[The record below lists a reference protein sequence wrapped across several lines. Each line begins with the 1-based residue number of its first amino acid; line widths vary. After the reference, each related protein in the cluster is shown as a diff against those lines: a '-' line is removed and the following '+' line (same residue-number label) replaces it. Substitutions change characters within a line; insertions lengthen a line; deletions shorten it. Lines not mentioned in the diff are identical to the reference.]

1 MSDEVLYDVEQHVA
15 TIMLNRPD
23 KLNAATFE
31 LGEQLQAA
39 FARAGEEDEVRC
51 VVLTGAGKGFCAGD
65 DVEAAW
71 GDPRM
76 AETMAELA
84 GSNPPLT
91 PEIRAILDCP
101 KPTIAAVN
109 GVAVGIGMDLALAC
123 DIRLASEKA
132 KFGQLF
138 VKMGLTA
145 DVSGLWRLPQLIGA
159 QAAAELLFTGDMVGA
174 DRARELGLVSTV
186 VPTDDVLLAALE
198 LGYRIAANPPLAVQT
213 IKEGLRR
220 ANGMGRADLDDLARF
235 VGHSLARL
243 FATEDHQAAVT
254 AFLTK
259 SPAVF
264 HGR

>member
-1 MSDEVLYDVEQHVA
+1 MSDEVLYDVEEHVA
-15 TIMLNRPD
+15 TIMLNRPE

-31 LGEQLQAA
+31 LGEQLQDA
-39 FARAGEEDEVRC
+39 FARASEENDVRC

-76 AETMAELA
+76 EATMAELA
-84 GSNPPLT
+84 GPNPPLT

-132 KFGQLF
+132 RFGQLF

-145 DVSGLWRLPQLIGA
+145 DVSGLWRLPQLIGG
-159 QAAAELLFTGDMVGA
+159 QAAAELLFTGDMLDA
-174 DRARELGLVSTV
+174 ARALELGLVSRV
-186 VPTDDVLLAALE
+186 VPTDDVLPTALE
-198 LGYRIAANPPLAVQT
+198 LAFRIAANPPLATQA
-213 IKEGLRR
+213 IKAGLQQ
-220 ANGMGRADLDDLARF
+220 ANGMGRADLDDLARH
-235 VGHSLARL
+235 VGHSLAKL
-243 FATEDHQAAVT
+243 FASEDHKAAVM
-254 AFLTK
+254 AFMTK
-259 SPAVF
+259 QPATF

>member
-1 MSDEVLYDVEQHVA
+1 VSDEVLFEVADHVA
-15 TIMLNRPD
+15 TITLNRPE

-31 LGEQLQAA
+31 MGEQLQAA
-39 FARAGEEDEVRC
+39 FVRAGEEDDVRC

-84 GSNPPLT
+84 GPNPPLT
-91 PEIRAILDCP
+91 PEIRVILDCP

-123 DIRLASEKA
+123 DLRLASEKA

-159 QAAAELLFTGDMVGA
+159 QAAAELLLTGDVFDA
-174 DRARELGLVSTV
+174 ARALELGLVSRV
-186 VPTDDVLLAALE
+186 VPVDEIVPAAVELA
-198 LGYRIAANPPLAVQT
+198 GRIAANPPLATQT
-213 IKEGLRR
+213 IKAGLRQ
-220 ANGMGRADLDDLARF
+220 ASGMGRADLDELARF
-235 VGHSLARL
+235 VGHALARL
-243 FATEDHQAAVT
+243 FASEDHKAAVM
-254 AFLTK
+254 AFMTK
-259 SPAVF
+259 QPAEF
-264 HGR
+264 HGK

>member
-1 MSDEVLYDVEQHVA
+1 VSDEVLYEVVDHVA
-15 TIMLNRPD
+15 TITLNRPE

-39 FARAGEEDEVRC
+39 FAQAGEGNDVRC

-76 AETMAELA
+76 EATMAELA
-84 GSNPPLT
+84 GPNPPLT
-91 PEIRAILDCP
+91 PEIAAIIDCP

-123 DIRLASEKA
+123 DIRLASDKA

-145 DVSGLWRLPQLIGA
+145 DVCGLWRLPQLIGA
-159 QAAAELLFTGDMVGA
+159 QQAAELLLTGDIIHA
-174 DRARELGLVSTV
+174 TRALELGLVSRV
-186 VPTDDVLLAALE
+186 VPVDEIVPAALE
-198 LGYRIAANPPLAVQT
+198 LAGRIAANPPLAVQT
-213 IKEGLRR
+213 IKQGLRQ
-220 ANGMGRADLDDLARF
+220 AVGMGRDDLDDLARF
-235 VGHSLARL
+235 VGHGLARL
-243 FATEDHQAAVT
+243 FASEDHKAAVMG
-254 AFLTK
+254 FM
-259 SPAVF
+259 SRQPAEF
-264 HGR
+264 HGK

>member
-1 MSDEVLYDVEQHVA
+1 MDEVLYDVEQHVA

-39 FARAGEEDEVRC
+39 FVRAGEEDDVRC

-84 GSNPPLT
+84 GPNPPLT
-91 PEIRAILDCP
+91 PEIKVILDCP

-123 DIRLASEKA
+123 DMRLASEHA

-145 DVSGLWRLPQLIGA
+145 DVSGLWRLPQLIGG
-159 QAAAELLFTGDMVGA
+159 QAAAELLFTGDMIRA
-174 DRARELGLVSTV
+174 DRALELGLVSQV
-186 VPTDDVLLAALE
+186 VPSDDILPAALE
-198 LGYRIAANPPLAVQT
+198 LAYRIAANPPLAVQA
-213 IKEGLRR
+213 IKQGLRQ
-220 ANGMGRADLDDLARF
+220 ATGMGRDDLDDLARF
-235 VGHSLARL
+235 VGHTLAKL
-243 FATEDHQAAVT
+243 FASEDHQAAVT
-254 AFLTK
+254 AFMTRQ
-259 SPAVF
+259 PATF